1 MPLGPFMCL
10 LGKNWV
16 SWQDKKRLIKIHGAR
31 GTLEMCGDTGRE
43 TQLEHTALQLER
55 NWGHCR

>member
-31 GTLEMCGDTGRE
+31 GTLEMCGDIEGPRL
-43 TQLEHTALQLER
+43 QHTALQLER